1 MAKLAVQNA
10 LFGGAWR
17 LSSVVVPRCIF
28 TEPELASVG
37 ATRGGE
43 EEEEEGV
50 VEYVAPLAG
59 NDRAILEAL
68 GR

>member
-1 MAKLAVQNA
+1 MLPPS
-10 LFGGAWR
+10 LGAWR
-17 LSSVVVPRCIF
+17 LSSVVVPRCIY

-37 ATRGGE
+37 ATRGGD

-50 VEYVAPLAG
+50 VEYVTPLAG